1 MRGTRSLLLGAALAA
16 VAVVPTAG
24 WARETPTASP
34 RPVPA
39 TLDVA
44 AGREAADRCLAWLVA
59 HQRDNGA
66 WGHAIPGE
74 TQEAFFAV
82 ETHYTWQIAA
92 SALANLALL
101 YAPATPERDAALE
114 RGLHWLATNRM
125 PRRGNEWDTDYMWS
139 ALYGVVATV
148 TAYDSPRITD
158 NAKLREA
165 LAARGRAYVA
175 VLVANQAP
183 LGGWAYYDDPP
194 WTSRNKWATSFCTS
208 LVLPYLARAQALG
221 WLEDGGVVPRAV
233 HYVEKCRLPNGAY
246 QYSLDVVPWI
256 TGGESIND
264 VKGSLGRI
272 QVSNWALNSLGRKSV
287 GLAELRTGL
296 TAFFQHHR
304 FLDTARLRPIP
315 HEGHYYNAGY
325 FYNFG
330 HYYAAK
336 AISRLPADEQE
347 AWHARLR
354 PHVVKTLRADG
365 STSDFLGADYMLVAS
380 TAYCAMALE
389 LGLPHEAAESYP
401 SPEGAT
407 DEASEAPPVEDE
419 AAPTDDATR

>member
-1 MRGTRSLLLGAALAA
+1 MGAARSLLLGAAVALVALPPEASLARD
-16 VAVVPTAG
+16 VPAAT
-24 WARETPTASP
+24 P
-34 RPVPA
+34 RPVPS
-39 TLDVA
+39 TMDA
-44 AGREAADRCLAWLVA
+44 AEGRAAADRCLAWLVA
-59 HQRDNGA
+59 QQRENGA
-66 WGHAIPGE
+66 WARAIPGE

-92 SALANLALL
+92 CALACMALL
-101 YAPATPERDAALE
+101 DAPATPERDAALL
-114 RGLHWLATNRM
+114 RGLHWLATNRL

-148 TAYDSPRITD
+148 SAVDSPRL
-158 NAKLREA
+158 AEHAELRKM
-165 LAARGRAYVA
+165 LAARGRQYVA

-194 WTSRNKWATSFCTS
+194 WTSRNKWATSFCTA
-208 LVLPYLARAQALG
+208 LVLPALARAQELG
-221 WLEDGGVVPRAV
+221 WLTDTGVVPRAIR
-233 HYVEKCRLPNGAY
+233 YLEKCRLPNGAY

-272 QVSNWALNSLGRKSV
+272 QVAHWALHSLGRTSV
-287 GLAELRTGL
+287 DLPDLRTGL
-296 TAFFQHHR
+296 SAFFEHHR
-304 FLDTARLRPIP
+304 FLDTARMRPIP

-336 AISRLPADEQE
+336 AITRLPADEQE

-354 PHVVKTLRADG
+354 PHVAKTLRADG

-380 TAYCAMALE
+380 TAYCALALE
-389 LGLPHEAAESYP
+389 AGLPRLATVTAASDDGAAE
-401 SPEGAT
+401 GAPA
-407 DEASEAPPVEDE
+407 DEPPVG
-419 AAPTDDATR
+419 TTR